1 MRLNSNHPL
10 WSWAAKHACWIM
22 NRHQA
27 YHRVT
32 AIELVHGKQYTGSIV
47 PFGCPVYAFVRSQAL
62 SPPKGDPKWKMTI
75 FLGRTDGQAVWIV
88 SDGERIMRTRREKS
102 GYRFLLSTCD
112 FVGDHRPC
120 NTWEPK
126 RLAPPHQTN
135 RGHHILP

>member
-1 MRLNSNHPL
+1 
-10 WSWAAKHACWIM
+10 M

-88 SDGERIMRTRREKS
+88 SDGERIMRTRRVRRVDIDS
-102 GYRFLLSTCD
+102 CLVHVIFLSI
-112 FVGDHRPC
+112 VGISDRAYEEGSRSPSIEEWA
-120 NTWEPK
+120 NATFGS
-126 RLAPPHQTN
+126 QS
-135 RGHHILP
+135 